1 MGHFKHF
8 FWLIIGLTILGK
20 AYASNTALISANKVY
35 TQSSAPSMVIIDL
48 RSAEKYE
55 QGHIPNAINLPL
67 NQFHRKKGQ
76 IDGFVQTPQS
86 FRRLMEQAGIQ
97 NRDQLILYSDWSFL
111 DAARAYWVLDFYG
124 HQQKQI
130 LDGGFQAWQ
139 DQALPISLTAST
151 KPTSSYM
158 VSVMPDKLAT
168 KLQTLVATKNDNYLI
183 IDARPPKQFAGEV
196 SLTKRKGH
204 IPESINIPWY
214 QLLQQRNETD
224 GYDRTKHPTTLN
236 TIDTLKKQLGDL
248 PKDKKLI
255 LYCNGGQESS
265 ILYVALKEMDRQ
277 AALYDGSWF
286 EWSEDTS
293 LPVAP

>member
-168 KLQTLVATKNDNYLI
+168 KLQNACRNQKWQLPHHWCSSTKTVCWRSFINQTERTHTRVHQYSLVST
-183 IDARPPKQFAGEV
+183 
-196 SLTKRKGH
+196 T
-204 IPESINIPWY
+204 
-214 QLLQQRNETD
+214 
-224 GYDRTKHPTTLN
+224 PTTQWN
-236 TIDTLKKQLGDL
+236 RW
-248 PKDKKLI
+248 
-255 LYCNGGQESS
+255 
-265 ILYVALKEMDRQ
+265 V
-277 AALYDGSWF
+277 
-286 EWSEDTS
+286 WSYK
-293 LPVAP
+293 APNHPQYHWYLEKTAWGFAQR